1 MYLELLPCIKLIYN
15 KAAMN
20 ASETPYFHRQ
30 KQNYEVVALMAV
42 STMALL
48 KFKYK

>member
-1 MYLELLPCIKLIYN
+1 MYLELLPCIKLIC
-15 KAAMN
+15 KTAMN

-30 KQNYEVVALMAV
+30 KQNYEVVALMV
-42 STMALL
+42 VPTMALL